1 MAIDRIVVRKG
12 TFFDSVAL
20 MLASQEAAGL
30 EGIEAASVLNATPLN
45 VELLERQGFTPSDEE
60 GDLGPNDLVIALRAE
75 RTADLDRALTAIEA
89 GLQREREP
97 RSGASAQASP
107 RSITAAARGR
117 SGLNVALISV
127 PGQHATYEAARSLD
141 AGLDVF
147 CFSSG
152 PSIEAEVALK
162 KQAAELGLMMMGPD
176 CGTTILGGVSLGFGN
191 AVSDGP
197 VGIVGASGT
206 GIQAIACSLDGA
218 GVGVSHAIGVGGRDL
233 QAPVGGLM
241 ALRGIE
247 LLAGDAATEVIV
259 VVAKSPDAGVA
270 EQVVSAAQATGKGAV
285 FAFPGLGADKLSSE
299 FTASLG
305 EAAGEAAR
313 KVGAAPTE
321 PDHRGE
327 LRFGSGA
334 IRGLFSGGTLRDEAR
349 AVISATV
356 GSVSDELPT
365 GPSEQHAMV
374 DLGDERYTEGRAHP
388 MIDPTL
394 RISMLSEQSA
404 DPAVGVLLLDV
415 VLGYGAHPDP
425 ASALAPA
432 IKAAL
437 SRRAGAL
444 SVVVFLCGTKGDYQ
458 GLEAQAD
465 QLLEAGALVTTSNA
479 HAARLALESAGLSK
493 ERP

>member
-30 EGIEAASVLNATPLN
+30 EGIEEASVLNATPLN
-45 VELLERQGFTPSDEE
+45 VELLERQGFAPSEADD
-60 GDLGPNDLVIALRAE
+60 DLGPNDLVIALRAE
-75 RTADLDRALTAIEA
+75 SDADLDRAVAAIEA

-97 RSGASAQASP
+97 RSGATDQPPP
-107 RSITAAARGR
+107 RSITAATRGR
-117 SGLNVALISV
+117 SGLNVAVISV
-127 PGQHATYEAARSLD
+127 PGQHATYEAARALD

-162 KQAAELGLMMMGPD
+162 KQAANLGLMMMGPD

-191 AVSDGP
+191 AVADGP

-233 QAPVGGLM
+233 QGPVGGLM
-241 ALRGIE
+241 ALRAIE
-247 LLAGDAATEVIV
+247 LLAGDPGTEVIV
-259 VVAKSPDAGVA
+259 VVAKSPDASVA
-270 EQVVSAAQATGKGAV
+270 KQVVDAAHATGKAAV
-285 FAFPGLGADKLSSE
+285 FAFPGMGADELSTE

-305 EAAGEAAR
+305 EAAAAAALE
-313 KVGAAPTE
+313 VGAAPTE

-327 LRFGSGA
+327 LRPGSGA

-349 AVISATV
+349 AVILDAV
-356 GSVSDELPT
+356 PAVAEELPAE
-365 GPSEQHAMV
+365 PSPAHVLV

-394 RISMLSEQSA
+394 RISMLKEQGA

-425 ASALAPA
+425 AGALAPA
-432 IKAAL
+432 IEAAL
-437 SRRAGAL
+437 SPSDGTL
-444 SVVVFLCGTKGDYQ
+444 NVVVFLCGAKRDHQ

-465 QLLEAGALVTTSNA
+465 QLLEAGAVVTRSNA
-479 HAARLALESAGLSK
+479 HAARLALEGAGLDG
-493 ERP
+493 ERS